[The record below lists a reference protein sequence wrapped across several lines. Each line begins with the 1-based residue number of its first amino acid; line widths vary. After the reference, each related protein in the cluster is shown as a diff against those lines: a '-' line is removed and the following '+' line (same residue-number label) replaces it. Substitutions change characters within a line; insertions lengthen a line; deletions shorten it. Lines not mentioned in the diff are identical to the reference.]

1 LSVIVTTVVV
11 EEQQLTW
18 VSEVLNM
25 SVNYKLIEEDMSA
38 IILKIKLQWNLDYII
53 QPENTESTAVF
64 RIKG

>member
-1 LSVIVTTVVV
+1 MSVIVTTVVV